1 MCTKKNKELTG
12 IFITL
17 LGGILWGLSGVCG
30 QFLFQERNVTSNWLV
45 PVRLI
50 LAGGITL
57 LFFVLR
63 DGKKTLKIWKGKR
76 NCFDLL
82 IYSIFGMMLCQY
94 TYFAA
99 IELSNAATATILQYF
114 NPAIII
120 IAVCIMEQKLPQM
133 KEVIGVVLA
142 MIGVFFIATH
152 GDIQHLIISEKVL
165 WIGLFSACTVA
176 VYTLQP
182 RRMLQSYEPAFLL
195 GWAMLIGGCI
205 LSVFVRPWNYLPPEM
220 DFVLMAG
227 LGIIVLLG
235 TIGAFIFYTT
245 GVKLIG
251 PAKASLFACIEPI
264 FSAFLSS
271 LWLKVPFTGMDF
283 LGFICI
289 LSTIFITS
297 MSKKQKELVHSPV
310 KD

>member
-205 LSVFVRPWNYLPPEM
+205 LSVFV
-220 DFVLMAG
+220 G
-227 LGIIVLLG
+227 HGII
-235 TIGAFIFYTT
+235 YRQ
-245 GVKLIG
+245 K
-251 PAKASLFACIEPI
+251 
-264 FSAFLSS
+264 
-271 LWLKVPFTGMDF
+271 W
-283 LGFICI
+283 I
-289 LSTIFITS
+289 LC
-297 MSKKQKELVHSPV
+297 
-310 KD
+310 